1 MTQANPAPTTDPS
14 TPSQA
19 AAASADAA
27 ENVEQ
32 AAESA
37 SEAADAAAR
46 AASRIDGVES
56 QLADLLN
63 MPPWAVKIALAIAVG
78 LVGWF
83 LIKLLVRG
91 ADRVMLR
98 SGMEEILRNF
108 LGNLVRVVGLVV
120 VFVAVLDAIGVPTTS
135 LLAVLGAAGLAIG
148 LALKDSLSNIA
159 AGVML
164 IVLRPFR
171 AGDAVQ
177 AAGEEGVVE
186 RVGIFQTVLRA
197 YQNHDIVLPNS
208 EITTAPII
216 NYTARGQRRIDLAI
230 GIAYDDDIKKARE
243 ALMAIAHGHEKV
255 LKDPEPQVLVTGLG
269 ESSVDLVLRAWTQ
282 TPDYIATGSDLKE
295 AVHRNFGEIG
305 ISIPF
310 PQRDLHIYHHGQDGK
325 VLESPKVQLVS
336 EPKD

>member
-14 TPSQA
+14 TASEA
-19 AAASADAA
+19 AAASAEAA
-27 ENVEQ
+27 GNVEQ

-37 SEAADAAAR
+37 SEAANAAAR

-63 MPPWAVKIALAIAVG
+63 MPPWAVKVMLAVAVG
-78 LVGWF
+78 LLGWF

-91 ADRVMLR
+91 VDRVMVR

-108 LGNLVRVVGLVV
+108 LGNLVRAVGLVV
-120 VFVAVLDAIGVPTTS
+120 VFVAVLDAVGVPTTS

-230 GIAYDDDIKKARE
+230 GIGYDDDIRKARE
-243 ALMAIAHGHEKV
+243 ALLALARAHDKV
-255 LKDPEPQVLVTGLG
+255 LADPEPQVLVTDLG
-269 ESSVDLVLRAWTQ
+269 ESSVDLVLRAWTE
-282 TPDYIATGSDLKE
+282 TADYIATGSDLKE